1 MPPFAAPVPDDEP
14 PEPPKGRRPYSSP
27 TAEPDVEEPGVEP
40 GVEPRRR
47 PRRVVNRPDKLV
59 AGGPLPET
67 EPEPDEEEAGTFQG
81 TRIPPYVRVYPVEEP
96 PETQPVPEPPEEHP
110 ADEDEPGVRRVGRP
124 PAGRPTRPDLLV

>member
-27 TAEPDVEEPGVEP
+27 TAEPEVEP
-40 GVEPRRR
+40 RR

-59 AGGPLPET
+59 AGGPLSEPAEEEPET
-67 EPEPDEEEAGTFQG
+67 YHG

-96 PETQPVPEPPEEHP
+96 PETEPVPEPPEEHP
-110 ADEDEPGVRRVGRP
+110 EDDDEPGVRRVGRP
-124 PAGRPTRPDLLV
+124 PAGRPTRPDL